1 MNFDGI
7 PTMNVQGRTTAKPSA
22 PAKSA
27 KPKLDAIYYDSRLGQ
42 MMNYNEATG
51 ARTPVTI
58 EKDGIQLRTND
69 AAPGSQTVIGG
80 GWGGAPAKVL
90 DQAQINSLLS
100 RLASTDVDLN
110 NAITQA
116 TLSRDASR
124 KEKEEE
130 LERETGK
137 FDTKMLGNT
146 QDFGQNINDS
156 ELMTRE
162 TLNNLVSSMS
172 VLGLGGSQEL
182 TRQILDA
189 SARSNREANATQ
201 ARNAQ
206 DLTSAFNEFS
216 AGNKNDMLKIEDQ
229 FNYAKGEAQKARAK
243 ERQNILQK
251 MADTYEDGG
260 RTADRER
267 VMREA
272 DSLNSVIS
280 NSTFL
285 NPQYRGET
293 KVMATPELG
302 QFTQETPQYQ
312 LGVGGGVTPA
322 GAGSASSTAL
332 GMKTAPVNEQDFGV
346 KKKTE
351 GGLGYGV

>member
-1 MNFDGI
+1 MNFEQI
-7 PTMNVQGRTTAKPSA
+7 PMMGKPRAAAPVKKAKPQ
-22 PAKSA
+22 
-27 KPKLDAIYYDSRLGQ
+27 LDAIYYDTNLGQ
-42 MMNYNEATG
+42 IMNYNEATG
-51 ARTPVTI
+51 ARTPVTM
-58 EKDGIQLRTND
+58 EKDGIELTKATTPAN
-69 AAPGSQTVIGG
+69 QTVIG
-80 GWGGAPAKVL
+80 GGAPAKVL

-100 RLASTDVDLN
+100 RLASTDVDLK

-116 TLSRDASR
+116 TLSRDADR
-124 KEKEEE
+124 KKKEEE

-146 QDFGQNINDS
+146 QDFGENINDS

-189 SARSNREANATQ
+189 SARSGREANATQ

-206 DLTSAFNEFS
+206 DLTSAFNDFS
-216 AGNKNDMLKIEDQ
+216 AGNKNDLLKIDDQ
-229 FNYAKGEAQKARAK
+229 FNYAKGEAQKAQAK
-243 ERQNILQK
+243 ERQNLLQK
-251 MADTYEDGG
+251 MADTYQDGG

-280 NSTFL
+280 NSAFL
-285 NPQYRGET
+285 NPQYTGET